1 LEGNGGSGENTTRH
15 LIFWHHE
22 GERRRS
28 RGARGGHSSNIGNDR
43 PPGLASPKRGAR
55 GKEHNRMADGTS
67 TTPPRRNMMHTS
79 AIVVGTDNK
88 PSKTFIRKPS

>member
-1 LEGNGGSGENTTRH
+1 MKESTDGAEAPEEDTR
-15 LIFWHHE
+15 
-22 GERRRS
+22 R
-28 RGARGGHSSNIGNDR
+28 NIDNDR

-67 TTPPRRNMMHTS
+67 TTLPRRNMTHIG